1 MSIKKYDIV
10 LVDGSSYLFRAY
22 HALPPLVN
30 VEGIPTG
37 AVFGVLNMIK
47 KLQKDYPA
55 SQIIVV
61 FDPKG
66 GTFRHELYDGYK
78 EDRGAMPDDLA
89 IQIPLVHE
97 AIVALGLPLLIE
109 PGYEADDVIAS
120 LVRMRHNHSVL
131 ISTLDKDLAQLV
143 DEDVHIINTMHNK
156 LLDPEGVVE
165 KFGVSAEQIRDYL
178 ALVGDKSDSIPG
190 ITGVGPKTAAK
201 WLSQYHDLDGVRSH
215 QSDIKGKV
223 GENLRREIAQLDLSY
238 QLVTLVDT
246 LKLGE
251 KISDIKG
258 KPENTARLREM
269 FLSLGFKR
277 WYSELTQPEPEP
289 VAFAVLQHESGIDNI
304 APILKKAPFAV
315 LVPFVK
321 KDHGVKSLV
330 GQFAFR
336 FGDQCIILD
345 SSQIAMNAC
354 LVKLISLME
363 GKPIVGYDIKQTLNH
378 FALTEDMAAVD
389 GEWFDVML
397 AGYVIDSSISA
408 TLEALASRFLKGPMI
423 PVKDDSVA
431 EVLAKRSKN
440 IQSLYQPLV
449 EKLTNTAKAQE
460 VYETIEMPLMLV
472 LHQMEQSGVY
482 VDTDKLSQYAQE
494 LLEQIKAIEA
504 QAHQLVEMEFNLASP
519 KQLREVLFDKLS
531 LPVVEKTPGG
541 DPSTAES
548 TLQSLKDQH
557 DLVPLLLQH
566 RTLSKILSTYAES
579 LVKQATDEGRV
590 HGRFNQAVTITGRLS
605 SANPNLQNIPI
616 RTDAGRVIRSA
627 FIAKPGYQM
636 VSADYS
642 QIELRIMAHFSEDEA
657 LQQAFSAGEDIHTA
671 TAARVAGVEIDA
683 VTAEMRRQAK
693 AVNFGLIYGMS
704 AFGLAKQ
711 LGIERGAAK
720 ELIDTYFSKYPGI
733 LAYMNQ
739 VRAQAQETGVVST
752 LLGRELNM
760 HGAQSRNPIEKQ
772 AALRAAI
779 NAPMQGTASDIIK
792 LAMLAAEKGC
802 AGFDYQMLIQ
812 VHDEL
817 VFEVKQDQV
826 EAFTQKVKGLMQ
838 EVFTLNVPLIVNVSY
853 GDSWEE
859 AH

>member
-55 SQIIVV
+55 TQIIVV

-201 WLSQYHDLDGVRSH
+201 WLSQYHDLEGVRSH

-277 WYSELTQPEPEP
+277 WYSELTQPES
-289 VAFAVLQHESGIDNI
+289 VAYAVLQHESGIDNI

-315 LVPFVK
+315 IVPFVK

-345 SSQIAMNAC
+345 SSQIAVNAC

-363 GKPIVGYDIKQTLNH
+363 GKPIVGYDIKQMLNH

-440 IQSLYQPLV
+440 IQSLYQLLV
-449 EKLTNTAKAQE
+449 ENLTNTAKAQE

-472 LHQMEQSGVY
+472 LHQMEQAGVY

-494 LLEQIKAIEA
+494 LLEQIKTIEA

-548 TLQSLKDQH
+548 TLQALKGQH
-557 DLVPLLLQH
+557 ELVPLLLQH

-642 QIELRIMAHFSEDEA
+642 QIELRIMAHFSKDAA

-760 HGAQSRNPIEKQ
+760 HGAQSRNAIEKQ

-792 LAMLAAEKGC
+792 LAMLATEKGC
-802 AGFDYQMLIQ
+802 VGFDYQMLIQ

-826 EAFTQKVKGLMQ
+826 EAFTQKVKNLMQ